1 MLSAR
6 QRWWWVTAAALAA
19 VLLTARLGWWQLDR
33 ASQKLA
39 VQAAIEERGQLPAVD
54 QLAQLAATVD
64 AAQSQHHRRLRL
76 TGRWSSAHTVLLDN
90 RQMRGRTGF
99 FVITPLLL
107 ADGSALLVQRGWLPR
122 DFIDRS
128 RVAEVPT
135 AAGEVLVQGRI
146 APPPAR
152 LFEFSG
158 TDSGLIRQNL
168 DLEAFGRETGLALR
182 PLSLLLAES
191 PASAGDGLQRD
202 WPAPSSGVAKN
213 HGYAAQWFALAALI
227 LGLYVWFQLIQPYR
241 RRARG

>member
-1 MLSAR
+1 
-6 QRWWWVTAAALAA
+6 
-19 VLLTARLGWWQLDR
+19 
-33 ASQKLA
+33 
-39 VQAAIEERGQLPAVD
+39 
-54 QLAQLAATVD
+54 
-64 AAQSQHHRRLRL
+64 
-76 TGRWSSAHTVLLDN
+76 
-90 RQMRGRTGF
+90 
-99 FVITPLLL
+99 
-107 ADGSALLVQRGWLPR
+107 LPR

-168 DLEAFGRETGLALR
+168 DFEAFGRETGLALR